1 MHFTKAKQSN
11 LFYCISFGTSQRGFT
26 YIERGYCREGFGC
39 MSKMSTLSFKM
50 DLNSFTD
57 YLLSTSRL
65 KASDKIKFMVRNTR
79 ALCSCD
85 FSAQSSF
92 SISKIGNDWL
102 RTQVLRSL
110 EQPRCELHQDENDSR
125 ACNCV
130 PSRSKAVIELGL
142 AVNITQL
149 LPLLNGKTD
158 LQVCKAGLIKYASK
172 AQDVVRNR

>member
-79 ALCSCD
+79 AVCSCD

-102 RTQVLRSL
+102 RTQVLRSQEL
-110 EQPRCELHQDENDSR
+110 PRCELHQSLAGTR
-125 ACNCV
+125 AV
-130 PSRSKAVIELGL
+130 VVA
-142 AVNITQL
+142 QL
-149 LPLLNGKTD
+149 
-158 LQVCKAGLIKYASK
+158 
-172 AQDVVRNR
+172 VVRQSKLTQEDLSQSLTLFWQTFFLCKLLKSHSHCFKWTNT